1 MASNLKTYASS
12 SFGLMSKYMSSR
24 AKKSKVHVYVEDDLD
39 KAFWRVFLSEHDKEH
54 TFIVSLYHTPTSD
67 AIPGKDAMLKAV
79 KAGTLK
85 LSPYQLCCVDA
96 DYDLIIDV
104 PGKYSSIVRNNI
116 YVIHT
121 AWYSM
126 ENIKCEPLGSLG
138 KIAYKTSLPDD
149 EITYDFKTTI
159 EDISELLSELFI
171 VTILAKESLDT
182 ELSIDDLK
190 TLVRDNLTFT
200 QKIEIS
206 DDFKKA
212 VSAKEKDLL
221 AYCTKNKEGL
231 DAIKTRLSDM
241 GYTPRTYYRIMQ
253 GHMLIDDIVSP
264 LIECVSEPIRK
275 AYFSSLSGTK
285 EQKEQGRAHYE
296 NNTGAGKDVS
306 LRQRILSLLRDNYDF
321 AGLSISENIKWQV
334 NRALQPREELLDI
347 VKTLAQRAERVTG
360 TGTA

>member
-12 SFGLMSKYMSSR
+12 SFGHMSKYMYSKT
-24 AKKSKVHVYVEDDLD
+24 KKSKVHVYVEDDLD
-39 KAFWRVFLSEHDKEH
+39 KAFWRVFLSEHDKDH
-54 TFIVSLYHTPTSD
+54 TFVVSLYHTPTSD

-85 LSPYQLCCVDA
+85 LNPYLLCCVDA

-121 AWYSM
+121 VWYSM
-126 ENIKCEPLGSLG
+126 ENIKSEPLGSLG

-159 EDISELLSELFI
+159 EDISELLSELVL
-171 VTILAKESLDT
+171 VTILSKEALDT

-190 TLVRDNLTFT
+190 SLVKDNLTFT
-200 QKIEIS
+200 QRIEIS
-206 DDFKKA
+206 DDFKTA
-212 VSAKEKDLL
+212 VSSKEEELL
-221 AYCTKNKEGL
+221 DYCTKNKARL
-231 DAIKTRLSDM
+231 DAIKSRLSEM

-275 AYFSSLSGTK
+275 AYFNSLPGTK

-296 NNTGAGKDVS
+296 NNTGAGKEVS

-321 AGLSISENIKWQV
+321 AGLSIAENIKWQL
-334 NRALQPREELLDI
+334 NRALQPREELLNI
-347 VKTLAQRAERVTG
+347 VNTLAKRAK
-360 TGTA
+360 